1 MSKKSLTRK
10 DKLKLIESPLL
21 VVDNEDDCDNN
32 EDSDVDED
40 GDVRQEVMQKDGQ
53 SESEREHDE
62 GGATTYQS
70 GQSSGGSFFCYCISQ
85 RSKRRSYL

>member
-1 MSKKSLTRK
+1 MKEIGDANLKSTHP
-10 DKLKLIESPLL
+10 I
-21 VVDNEDDCDNN
+21 
-32 EDSDVDED
+32 DED

-70 GQSSGGSFFCYCISQ
+70 GQSSGGSFFLLLHFSAQ
-85 RSKRRSYL
+85 